1 MSHKAALQT
10 LIPLELGGVH
20 DIDLTVEGHELD
32 AVATDLEVLRQEI
45 INDPAGLIPTNNRIH
60 LAPIRGDIKKPYFV
74 TLAAALGYTIRIDD
88 YTDTMSDWAHADEPL
103 IEEPWNYF
111 TAGISMA
118 GDYLAQENTILPWL
132 WEVVVIT
139 SPVAAPTPDLE
150 TLLTDIKPAHIKL
163 NFTYL

>member
-1 MSHKAALQT
+1 
-10 LIPLELGGVH
+10 
-20 DIDLTVEGHELD
+20 
-32 AVATDLEVLRQEI
+32 
-45 INDPAGLIPTNNRIH
+45 
-60 LAPIRGDIKKPYFV
+60 
-74 TLAAALGYTIRIDD
+74 
-88 YTDTMSDWAHADEPL
+88 MSDWAHAGDPI

-139 SPVAAPTPDLE
+139 SPAAAPTLDLE
-150 TLLTDIKPAHIKL
+150 TLLADLKPAHIKL